1 VWYRG
6 VDADSIPGPST
17 ASESVVEAVG
27 QEDFTVVTLPDG
39 SRMGIKVEECG
50 PGQSPRVLVVDA
62 VTGQALTEPETEV
75 LTVLRPRVEKA
86 PVVQQ
91 PTSHKGL

>member
-1 VWYRG
+1 
-6 VDADSIPGPST
+6 
-17 ASESVVEAVG
+17 
-27 QEDFTVVTLPDG
+27 
-39 SRMGIKVEECG
+39 MGIKVEECG